1 MSHGGPAEHS
11 HLDPRIDQ
19 NQVHGG
25 LQGRRRIVVLRV
37 ERSEVLEGDPAD
49 VLASLD
55 RHRPELNAT
64 RDLQLMETSL
74 RLTAGTAH
82 GVDQMVPGRRIG
94 QNLREELAL
103 GDLQAPLLL
112 LRVSS
117 LLFDLGSAGH

>member
-1 MSHGGPAEHS
+1 
-11 HLDPRIDQ
+11 
-19 NQVHGG
+19 
-25 LQGRRRIVVLRV
+25 
-37 ERSEVLEGDPAD
+37 
-49 VLASLD
+49 
-55 RHRPELNAT
+55 
-64 RDLQLMETSL
+64 METSL

>member
-25 LQGRRRIVVLRV
+25 LQGRRRSVVLRV
-37 ERSEVLEGDPAD
+37 ERSEDLEGDPAD

-74 RLTAGTAH
+74 RLTAGTA
-82 GVDQMVPGRRIG
+82 PGAG
-94 QNLREELAL
+94 QTVTAARL
-103 GDLQAPLLL
+103 GPHPGAA
-112 LRVSS
+112 V
-117 LLFDLGSAGH
+117 